1 MFKVFKKIALLSI
14 TIILVGCGGGMKID
28 QFADQ
33 TPKFQPE
40 VYFDD
45 EFTAHGLFQD
55 RFGKVRR
62 QFTADIDGDWDADE
76 NMLTLKEDSV
86 YADGETETR
95 VWKIEKT
102 GENSYIGNA
111 DNVIGK
117 ADGTTAGNAL
127 NFNYDFDLQMPS
139 GGSLKVHFDDWMFLQ
154 PDGKTVIN
162 RATVSKL
169 GIKLGT
175 VTVVFVK

>member
-1 MFKVFKKIALLSI
+1 MLKIFKQIALLSI
-14 TIILVGCGGGMKID
+14 TFILIGCGGGMKID

-33 TPKFQPE
+33 TPTFQPE

-62 QFTADIDGDWDADE
+62 QFTADIDGSWDADT
-76 NMLTLKEDSV
+76 NTLTLNEDFV
-86 YADGETETR
+86 YADGATETR
-95 VWKIEKT
+95 VWTIEKT
-102 GENSYIGNA
+102 APNSYTGSA
-111 DNVIGK
+111 DNVIGM
-117 ADGTTAGNAL
+117 ADGKTAGNAL
-127 NFNYDFDLQMPS
+127 NFNYDFDLQMPD
-139 GGSLKVHFDDWMFLQ
+139 GGSIKVHFDDWMFLQ

-162 RATVSKL
+162 RATVSKF
-169 GIKLGT
+169 GFKLGT